1 MNPSAALTELCE
13 LIVLVA
19 QKRAMKKAVFS
30 KPEDKKIQ
38 KAVLTLRE
46 TNKKTFLQAEF
57 FQKDKLSER

>member
-19 QKRAMKKAVFS
+19 QKRAMRKAVFS

-38 KAVLTLRE
+38 KAV
-46 TNKKTFLQAEF
+46 
-57 FQKDKLSER
+57 